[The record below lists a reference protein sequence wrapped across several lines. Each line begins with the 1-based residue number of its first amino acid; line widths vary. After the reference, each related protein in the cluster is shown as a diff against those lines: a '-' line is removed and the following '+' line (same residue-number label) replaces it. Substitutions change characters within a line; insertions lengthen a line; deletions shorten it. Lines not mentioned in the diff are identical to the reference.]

1 MFPKRYFGGRMFGQR
16 YFPESAGTVTTVP
29 SGRLEYTIPDNR
41 LKYTLPD
48 SRMKYTVTE

>member
-1 MFPKRYFGGRMFGQR
+1 MGYAHLGAVMYFFWGGFS
-16 YFPESAGTVTTVP
+16 SAVTIVP

-48 SRMKYTVTE
+48 SRLKYTVTQ